1 MSLVSNDGL
10 SAADIAAVTGNNGG
24 FGNGFGGD
32 SGAWWLLVLFLF
44 AFNGNWGNGGYGG
57 GVGSEV
63 QRGFDQ
69 NAVMNGINGLN
80 MSLAGI
86 NQNISQMGYNMSSQ
100 FANCCCENRLGIA
113 NLGADIAREACAD
126 RAAVANGIRDILSAN
141 QANTQAI
148 LDKMCQQEI
157 DAKNTEIANLRTQ
170 LNMQNLAA
178 SQAAQTAQLIADNT
192 AQTQYVVNR
201 IAPYPVPS
209 YTVPNPYAYNGV
221 NAMCGCTA

>member
-24 FGNGFGGD
+24 FDNGFGGNN
-32 SGAWWLLVLFLF
+32 AWWLLVLFLF

>member
-32 SGAWWLLVLFLF
+32 GAWWLLVLFLF

-80 MSLAGI
+80 MSLA
-86 NQNISQMGYNMSSQ
+86 
-100 FANCCCENRLGIA
+100 
-113 NLGADIAREACAD
+113 
-126 RAAVANGIRDILSAN
+126 
-141 QANTQAI
+141 
-148 LDKMCQQEI
+148 
-157 DAKNTEIANLRTQ
+157 
-170 LNMQNLAA
+170 
-178 SQAAQTAQLIADNT
+178 
-192 AQTQYVVNR
+192 
-201 IAPYPVPS
+201 
-209 YTVPNPYAYNGV
+209 
-221 NAMCGCTA
+221 

>member
-32 SGAWWLLVLFLF
+32 GAWWLLVLFLF
-44 AFNGNWGNGGYGG
+44 ASNGNWGNGGYGG

-126 RAAVANGIRDILSAN
+126 RAAVANGIRDILASN